1 MDQGYFIEFYARAD
15 YTKNIH
21 TSTGTI
27 FVVGTLSAYVYKHG
41 YTNIKFKCFGEKA
54 LGITDKQWIKGRGI
68 LGYNIAKNK
77 EEYKQL
83 EIVIED
89 FEFADQP
96 PFKDYSKEQN
106 KTSSYKPKATA
117 KPKVDTK
124 ELEEEIFA
132 DIDIDDLPF

>member
-15 YTKNIH
+15 FTKRIN

-41 YTNIKFKCFGEKA
+41 YTNIRFKCFGEKA
-54 LGITDKQWIKGRGI
+54 LNISDKQWIKGNGI

-77 EEYKQL
+77 DEYKQL
-83 EIVIED
+83 EIVIEN
-89 FEFADQP
+89 FELAEQP
-96 PFKDYSKEQN
+96 PFKDYSKSN
-106 KTSSYKPKATA
+106 TNHPKTNSA
-117 KPKVDTK
+117 KPKVDTTK
-124 ELEEEIFA
+124 LEEEIFG